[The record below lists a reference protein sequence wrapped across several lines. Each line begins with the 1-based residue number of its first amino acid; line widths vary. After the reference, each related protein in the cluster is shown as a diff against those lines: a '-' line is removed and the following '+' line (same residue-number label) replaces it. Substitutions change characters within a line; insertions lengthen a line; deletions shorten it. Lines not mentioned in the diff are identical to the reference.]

1 MSENLKV
8 EQNALDNFKCEGLV
22 ECKNV
27 ELQLKGLKKN
37 FKCKLPR
44 VQKQKTLEKNEREL
58 RV

>member
-1 MSENLKV
+1 MSENLEL

-37 FKCKLPR
+37 FKCKL
-44 VQKQKTLEKNEREL
+44 L

>member
-1 MSENLKV
+1 MSENPKV

-44 VQKQKTLEKNEREL
+44 V
-58 RV
+58 